1 MKTESKQ
8 QTNISEERDTLWVI
22 DQDHTN
28 IRFFAKHL
36 IISKITGIFKAF
48 EGKVKTVGNDFST
61 AEIEFKAEVSSLDTG
76 KKERD
81 SHLLSEDFFRAS
93 KYPNIHFKS
102 TSMRRINSKEFE
114 VEGDLTIKDV
124 KKNITA
130 NVRLG
135 GIATDPS
142 GREIA
147 GFNMSAWVNRFDFG
161 LNWNNVM
168 DTGGAIVGEKIDIEC
183 DIEIVKQNGH

>member
-8 QTNISEERDTLWVI
+8 QTNISEERDTLWII

-36 IISKITGIFKAF
+36 IISKITGIFKSF
-48 EGKVKTVGNDFST
+48 EGNVKTVGNDFST
-61 AEIEFKAEVSSLDTG
+61 GEIEFKAKVNSLDTG

-81 SHLLSEDFFRAS
+81 IHLLSEDFFTAS
-93 KYPNIHFKS
+93 EFPNIHFKS
-102 TSMRRINSKEFE
+102 TAINRKNSKEFE
-114 VEGDLTIKDV
+114 IEGDLTIRDV
-124 KKNITA
+124 KKNITM

-135 GIATDPS
+135 GIAIDPS
-142 GREIA
+142 GHERA
-147 GFNMSAWVNRFDFG
+147 GFSMSAWVNRFDFG

-183 DIEIVKQNGH
+183 DVEVVKQNGH